1 MHSASIGFGRIM
13 KESAERLAVLKKW
26 RLFTI
31 ILALNVSVTLGSD
44 NELFELTILHTND
57 VHSHIEETSKHGGQ
71 CSEKQKNE
79 SKCVGGVARIVA
91 KVKELKKEYPDA
103 LFMNAGDFYQGT
115 AYYTILKNS
124 MVSTIMTAMNYSYV
138 CLGNHEFDDGPGGLA
153 PFLVRMQEAKIS
165 VVGTNTDFSK
175 EPVLAAKP
183 IAKSVTVSVKGRTIG
198 IIGAVLPQARYL
210 SRPGEN
216 VVFEDE
222 IASFKSEAAKL
233 KEKGVNIIVAITH
246 CGYPR
251 DLEIIKNV
259 LDVDVIV
266 GGHTNTFLYTGKD
279 HPPENIP
286 EGDYPT
292 VVNRTDGTEG
302 LVVQAYCYGKF
313 LGFLQVKFDKNGR
326 VTTGTG
332 NPILLNASV
341 VKDEEMMT
349 VIEPFKKNVSEVMK
363 KPVGYSKVV
372 LEQANEVCRLR
383 ECNLGNLIADAYF
396 AFYADMNTSSSEY
409 WSNVNAALLNGGS
422 IRAPLP
428 QGDITMGDILASAPF
443 GQAIV
448 TVPLSGSALRLMFEH
463 SVANFSYENKKGEF
477 LQISGARVKYNLS
490 LSPCNRVTTLKVLCT
505 KCLVPVYEDV
515 ADHKNYTIVTN
526 NFVAKGGDG
535 FAKAESYGEAGPI
548 DLDVLVEYIGKMSPI
563 KTPIEGR
570 IIIEGNVTTPSI

>member
-1 MHSASIGFGRIM
+1 MQEA
-13 KESAERLAVLKKW
+13 AEKLAVLKKW
-26 RLFTI
+26 RLFA
-31 ILALNVSVTLGSD
+31 ILLAWNVSVTLGSD
-44 NELFELTILHTND
+44 NEPFELTILHTND
-57 VHSHIEETSKHGGQ
+57 VHSHIEETNKHGGQ

-91 KVKELKKEYPDA
+91 KVKQLKEKHPGA
-103 LFMNAGDFYQGT
+103 LFMNSGDFYQGT
-115 AYYTILKNS
+115 AYYTILKNE
-124 MVSTIMTAMNYSYV
+124 MVSTIMAAMNYSYV

-153 PFLVRMQEAKIS
+153 PFLVRMKQAKIS

-175 EPVLAAKP
+175 EPALEDKP
-183 IAKSVTVSVKGRTIG
+183 IKKSVKVSVKGRTIG
-198 IIGAVLPQARYL
+198 IIGAVLPQTRYL

-216 VVFEDE
+216 VVFQDE
-222 IASFKSEAAKL
+222 IESFKLEAATL
-233 KEKGVNIIVAITH
+233 KKQGVNIIVAITH

-251 DLEIIKNV
+251 DLEIIKHV
-259 LDVDVIV
+259 LDVDVII
-266 GGHTNTFLYTGKD
+266 GGHTNTFLYTGSN
-279 HPPENIP
+279 HPPENVP
-286 EGDYPT
+286 EGNYPT
-292 VVNRTDGTEG
+292 VVKRMDGTLG

-313 LGFLQVKFDKNGR
+313 LGFLQATFDKNGS
-326 VTTGTG
+326 VIAGTG

-341 VKDEEMMT
+341 AEDKKMVD
-349 VIEPFKKNVSEVMK
+349 VIEPYKKNVSEVMK

-448 TVPLSGSALRLMFEH
+448 TVPLSGFALRLMFEH

-490 LSPCNRVTTLKVLCT
+490 LSPCNRVTSLKVLCT
-505 KCLVPVYEDV
+505 KCLVPVYQNV
-515 ADHKNYTIVTN
+515 ADDKNYTIVTN
-526 NFVAKGGDG
+526 TFVAKGGDG
-535 FAKAESYGEAGPI
+535 FAKAENYGEAGPI

>member
-1 MHSASIGFGRIM
+1 IQEA
-13 KESAERLAVLKKW
+13 AERLAVLKKW
-26 RLFTI
+26 RLFA
-31 ILALNVSVTLGSD
+31 ILLAWTVSVTLGSD
-44 NELFELTILHTND
+44 NEPFELTILHTND
-57 VHSHIEETSKHGGQ
+57 VHSHIEETNKHGGQ

-91 KVKELKKEYPDA
+91 KVKELKKEHPDA
-103 LFMNAGDFYQGT
+103 FFMNGGDFYQGT
-115 AYYTILKNS
+115 AYYTILKNN
-124 MVSTIMTAMNYSYV
+124 MVSTIMTAMNYSHV

-153 PFLVRMQEAKIS
+153 PFLVKMQEAKIS

-175 EPVLAAKP
+175 EPVLAGKP

-198 IIGAVLPQARYL
+198 IIGAVLPQTRYL

-216 VVFEDE
+216 VIFEDE
-222 IASFKSEAAKL
+222 IKSFQSEAANL
-233 KEKGVNIIVAITH
+233 KEQGVNIIVAITH

-251 DLEIIKNV
+251 DLEIIKHV

-266 GGHTNTFLYTGKD
+266 GGHTNTFLYTGSD

-286 EGDYPT
+286 EGVYPT
-292 VVNRTDGTEG
+292 VVNRTDGTQG

-313 LGFLQVKFDKNGR
+313 LGFLQVTFDNHGSVISGR
-326 VTTGTG
+326 G

-341 VKDEEMMT
+341 AKDKDMID

-363 KPVGYSKVV
+363 RPVGYSKVV
-372 LEQANEVCRLR
+372 LEQAGEVCRLR

-448 TVPLSGSALRLMFEH
+448 TVPLSGFALRLMFEH

-490 LSPCNRVTTLKVLCT
+490 LSPCHRVTSLKVLCT

-515 ADHKNYTIVTN
+515 ADDKNYTIVTN

-535 FAKAESYGEAGPI
+535 FAKAENYGEAGPI